1 MFYYLLLAFNLKPK
15 SLKHLSD
22 EEVIERII
30 NTQEVALVEV
40 LYERYADK
48 VFRKCLS
55 FVKDDAAAEDLTHD
69 IFMKL
74 YMNLGAFKHK
84 SKFSTWLY
92 SITYNFC
99 VDHSR
104 KKQKNRWVEMD
115 DQGNPEIKDWEIE
128 TAEDLGYIAVE
139 RLGHLLEKVKIE
151 EKMILLMKYR
161 DDMTIKDIQELLNI
175 TESAVK
181 MRLKRA
187 KEKIQSLYQVQYNE
201 HI

>member
-1 MFYYLLLAFNLKPK
+1 
-15 SLKHLSD
+15 
-22 EEVIERII
+22 
-30 NTQEVALVEV
+30 
-40 LYERYADK
+40 
-48 VFRKCLS
+48 
-55 FVKDDAAAEDLTHD
+55 
-69 IFMKL
+69 
-74 YMNLGAFKHK
+74 
-84 SKFSTWLY
+84 
-92 SITYNFC
+92 
-99 VDHSR
+99 
-104 KKQKNRWVEMD
+104 MD
-115 DQGNPEIKDWEIE
+115 DQDSPEIKDWEIE

-187 KEKIQSLYQVQYNE
+187 KEKIQTLYQVQYNE